1 MQIKPR
7 RILLF
12 PFVLIYGAIVWLRNK
27 FFDFKIIKSI
37 QFPFPVIIVGNL
49 QAGGTGKTPM
59 VKYIANL
66 LKQEKLLAILSRGY
80 KRKSSGFVFATNSDN
95 ASSIGDEPFEYFK
108 LYNNTVSVA
117 VCEKRVAGI
126 EQLQKIKNH
135 DVVICDDAFQHR
147 YLKSEMNIV
156 LTAYND
162 LYCND
167 CLLPAGNLREPIWGA
182 SRAQIIIVTKCPDD
196 IRIEAQKNIAQQIKI
211 KPPQHLFFTTLIYT
225 TLYNPFTNQSFNQ
238 AEAGTYAALLVSGI
252 AKPSRLQKYIGEQ
265 FAKTEFL
272 MFADHHEYTIND
284 LATINEKFNTLAT
297 ENKLLVTTAK
307 DFARLCTMKLPF
319 EKEKLFIQN
328 IEINFLNNEKSKFDT
343 LMQNYVRKN

>member
-1 MQIKPR
+1 MQIKSM

-12 PFVLIYGAIVWLRNK
+12 PFALIYGAVVWLRNK
-27 FFDFKIIKSI
+27 LFDFKIIEST

-66 LKQEKLLAILSRGY
+66 LKQEKLCAILSRGY
-80 KRKSSGFVFATNSDN
+80 KRKTSGFLFATNSDN
-95 ASSIGDEPFEYFK
+95 SSTIGDEPYEYFK
-108 LYNNTVSVA
+108 LYNNAVSVA
-117 VCEKRVAGI
+117 VCEKRVDGI

-147 YLKSEMNIV
+147 YLKSEMDIV

-167 CLLPAGNLREPIWGA
+167 WLLPAGNLREPISGA

-196 IRIEAQKNIAQQIKI
+196 LNIEAQKNIAQQIKI
-211 KPPQHLFFTTLIYT
+211 NPHQHLFFTTLIYT

-238 AEAGTYAALLVSGI
+238 AAAGTYSVLLVSGI
-252 AKPSRLQKYIGEQ
+252 AKPSSLQKYIGEQ
-265 FAKTEFL
+265 FAKTEL
-272 MFADHHEYTIND
+272 LTFADHHEYTYND
-284 LATINEKFNTLAT
+284 LVTINEKFNTLAT
-297 ENKLLVTTAK
+297 ENKILITTAK
-307 DFARLCTMKLPF
+307 DFARLSTMKLPF

-328 IEINFLNNEKSKFDT
+328 IEVGFLNNQKSKFDM